1 MITPP
6 GEKCGLGLYIHIP
19 FCLSKC
25 SYCHFAS
32 GVFPGSLIKP
42 YFEALRRE
50 METLPALL
58 QRWSAN
64 GSSASD
70 WVIDTIFVGGGTP
83 SLVNEQEIG
92 QTFDWIR
99 SAFALVPVPE
109 ITLEVNP
116 GTLTADKLD
125 CYREAGVNRI
135 SLGVQTFQN
144 RLLKKVGRTHSVLD
158 SVSTIELCRRQGL
171 DNLNLDLIAGLP
183 DQTEDDWQ
191 ENLRQ
196 VAALSP
202 QHLSLY
208 LLEIHEDA
216 HLGRKREGSADDSLP
231 DEDLV
236 ADWYEESVDWLGN
249 AGWEHYEIS
258 NFCKPGRQSRH
269 NLKYWT
275 DQPFIGFGCGAHSYW
290 AGMRWGNERDP
301 YRYVDLLE
309 RGEPATAF
317 RTEVTPRQHLEEV
330 MFLGLRLNAGLDLSR
345 CRRIFGFDL
354 LERFSRELGHL
365 IQERLIEIE
374 GDRLKLT
381 RRGRLFSNEV
391 FVQFMQ

>member
-1 MITPP
+1 MSL
-6 GEKCGLGLYIHIP
+6 GLGLYIHIP
-19 FCLSKC
+19 FCQSKC

-32 GVFPGSLIKP
+32 GVFPESLIKP
-42 YFEALRRE
+42 YFGALRRE

-58 QRWSAN
+58 QRWSADGN
-64 GSSASD
+64 SVSD

-92 QTFDWIR
+92 QVLDWMR
-99 SAFALVPVPE
+99 SAFGLVPVPE

-116 GTLTADKLD
+116 GTLTAEKLD

-144 RLLKKVGRTHSVLD
+144 RLLKKVGRTHSVRD

-183 DQTEDDWQ
+183 DQTEDDWR
-191 ENLRQ
+191 ENLHQ

-202 QHLSLY
+202 DHLSLY

-216 HLGRKREGSADDSLP
+216 HLGKRDRLADDALP

-249 AGWEHYEIS
+249 AGWEQYEIS

-275 DQPFIGFGCGAHSYW
+275 DRPFIGFGCGAHSYW

-309 RGEPATAF
+309 RGEPATSF
-317 RTEVTPRQHLEEV
+317 RSEVSPGRHLEEV
-330 MFLGLRLNAGLDLSR
+330 MFLGLRLNAGLDLLR

-354 LERFSRELGHL
+354 VERFSRELGHL
-365 IQERLIEIE
+365 TQERLIEIE

>member
-1 MITPP
+1 
-6 GEKCGLGLYIHIP
+6 
-19 FCLSKC
+19 
-25 SYCHFAS
+25 
-32 GVFPGSLIKP
+32 
-42 YFEALRRE
+42 
-50 METLPALL
+50 
-58 QRWSAN
+58 
-64 GSSASD
+64 
-70 WVIDTIFVGGGTP
+70 
-83 SLVNEQEIG
+83 
-92 QTFDWIR
+92 
-99 SAFALVPVPE
+99 
-109 ITLEVNP
+109 
-116 GTLTADKLD
+116 
-125 CYREAGVNRI
+125 
-135 SLGVQTFQN
+135 
-144 RLLKKVGRTHSVLD
+144 
-158 SVSTIELCRRQGL
+158 
-171 DNLNLDLIAGLP
+171 
-183 DQTEDDWQ
+183 
-191 ENLRQ
+191 

-202 QHLSLY
+202 DHLSLY

-216 HLGRKREGSADDSLP
+216 HLGKRDCLADDALP

-236 ADWYEESVDWLGN
+236 ADWYEESVDWLGK
-249 AGWEHYEIS
+249 AGWEQYEIS

-275 DQPFIGFGCGAHSYW
+275 DRPFIGFGCGAHSYW

-317 RTEVTPRQHLEEV
+317 RSEVTPRQHLEEV

>member
-1 MITPP
+1 MRA
-6 GEKCGLGLYIHIP
+6 LGLYIHIP

-42 YFEALRRE
+42 YFGALRRE
-50 METLPALL
+50 MEALPGLL
-58 QRWSAN
+58 HKLN
-64 GSSASD
+64 ASGHGVAD

-83 SLVNEQEIG
+83 SLVDGQMIG
-92 QTFDWIR
+92 QTLEWVR
-99 SAFALVPVPE
+99 STLPLAPVPE

-116 GTLTADKLD
+116 GTVTDDKLD

-135 SLGVQTFQN
+135 SLGVQTFQDH
-144 RLLKKVGRTHSVLD
+144 LLKKVGRSHSAAD
-158 SVSTIELCRRQGL
+158 SISTVERCRRRGI

-183 DQTEDDWQ
+183 GQTEVDWRQ
-191 ENLRQ
+191 NLSR
-196 VAALSP
+196 VADLSP
-202 QHLSLY
+202 EHLSLY

-216 HLGRKREGSADDSLP
+216 HLGKKEGLADVSLP
-231 DEDLV
+231 DEELV
-236 ADWYEESVDWLGN
+236 ADWYEESVDWLGR
-249 AGWEHYEIS
+249 AGWEQYEIS

-290 AGMRWGNERDP
+290 AGERWGNERDP
-301 YRYVDLLE
+301 VRYVELLE
-309 RGEPATAF
+309 RGEPATTF
-317 RTEVTPRQHLEEV
+317 RSEVTPGKHLEEV
-330 MFLGLRLNAGLDLSR
+330 IFLGLRLNAGLDLLR
-345 CRRIFGFDL
+345 CHREFGFDL
-354 LERFSRELGHL
+354 RDRFGRELSRLAQGG
-365 IQERLIEIE
+365 LIELE

-381 RRGRLFSNEV
+381 ARGRLFSNEV

>member
-1 MITPP
+1 
-6 GEKCGLGLYIHIP
+6 
-19 FCLSKC
+19 
-25 SYCHFAS
+25 
-32 GVFPGSLIKP
+32 
-42 YFEALRRE
+42 
-50 METLPALL
+50 METLPAFL
-58 QRWSAN
+58 QRWSADGN
-64 GSSASD
+64 SVSD
-70 WVIDTIFVGGGTP
+70 WEIDTIFLGGGTP

-92 QTFDWIR
+92 QVLDWIR
-99 SAFALVPVPE
+99 TAFALVPVPE
-109 ITLEVNP
+109 FTLEVNP

-125 CYREAGVNRI
+125 WYRDAGVNRI

-144 RLLKKVGRTHSVLD
+144 RLLKRVGRTHSALD
-158 SVSTIELCRRQGL
+158 SVSTIELCRRQGI

-191 ENLRQ
+191 ENLQQ

-202 QHLSLY
+202 EHLSLY

-216 HLGRKREGSADDSLP
+216 HLGKGERLPDHSLP

-236 ADWYEESVDWLGN
+236 ADWYEESVVWLGN
-249 AGWEHYEIS
+249 AGWEQYEIS
-258 NFCKPGRQSRH
+258 NFCKPDRQSRH
-269 NLKYWT
+269 NLKHWT

-317 RTEVTPRQHLEEV
+317 RSEVTPRQHLEEV

-365 IQERLIEIE
+365 IQDRLIEIE